1 MEDQDQELIE
11 RYFRNA
17 LSAAEQA
24 ELERRA
30 ASDTGFR
37 LELEAHR
44 KVRQAVRLQEK
55 KEVLEKLAQR
65 GRELDAREKQN
76 AGKRRGWLASGL
88 ILLLLALWGWW
99 QWNGKPAATKQEPPP
114 VLSGQDS
121 TQRIPPSDTPRTTA
135 PPNVPA
141 VKKPENQP
149 PVASRDTR
157 ERLFAAHF
165 KPYKDE
171 TLEPS
176 LRGDDPPP
184 PPEKF
189 RQLYW
194 DGQYPEALEQ
204 FENLPAAAKENDN
217 ELFIKAECLLA
228 TGRADEA
235 AQIFELILKNDRSRY
250 MDAAAWH
257 LALAYLKTGDMD
269 RAKSRL
275 QKISRSNASPWR
287 ADAAALL
294 KSIQ

>member
-17 LSAAEQA
+17 LSGAERA

-30 ASDTGFR
+30 VSDAGFR
-37 LELEAHR
+37 LELEAQR

-55 KEVLEKLAQR
+55 KDVLEKLAQR

-76 AGKRRGWLASGL
+76 DRRWWLPGSL
-88 ILLLLALWGWW
+88 ILLLALWAWW
-99 QWNGKPAATKQEPPP
+99 QWNGKTAVTKQETPP

-121 TQRIPPSDTPRTTA
+121 TQRIPPPDTPRTTA
-135 PPNVPA
+135 PPNMPA
-141 VKKPENQP
+141 VKKTENQP
-149 PVASRDTR
+149 PVASQGNR

-171 TLEPS
+171 SLEPS

-194 DGQYPEALEQ
+194 DGQYAEALAQ
-204 FENLPAAAKENDN
+204 FENLPATAKENDN
-217 ELFIKAECLLA
+217 ELFIKAESLLA
-228 TGRADEA
+228 TGEADEA
-235 AQIFELILKNDRSRY
+235 VRIFELILNNDRSRY

-257 LALAYLKTGDMD
+257 LALAYLKTGDMN

-275 QKISRSNASPWR
+275 QKISRSGTSPWR
-287 ADAAALL
+287 ADADTLL
-294 KSIQ
+294 KNIQ

>member
-1 MEDQDQELIE
+1 MEEQDQELIE

-24 ELERRA
+24 ELERRV
-30 ASDTGFR
+30 ASDAGFR
-37 LELEAHR
+37 LELEAQR
-44 KVRQAVRLQEK
+44 KVRQAVRLREK

-76 AGKRRGWLASGL
+76 GGKRRWWLAGGL
-88 ILLLLALWGWW
+88 ILLLVLLAWW

-121 TQRIPPSDTPRTTA
+121 TQRIPPPDTPRTTA
-135 PPNVPA
+135 PPDAPA
-141 VKKPENQP
+141 VKKPENQL

-171 TLEPS
+171 SLEPS

-194 DGQYPEALEQ
+194 DGQYPEALSQ
-204 FENLPAAAKENDN
+204 FENLPAAARENDN

-235 AQIFELILKNDRSRY
+235 ARIFELILKNDRSRY
-250 MDAAAWH
+250 TDAAAWH
-257 LALAYLKTGDMD
+257 LALAYLKTGDMG

-275 QKISRSNASPWR
+275 QRISRSNASPWR

-294 KSIQ
+294 TSIQ

>member
-1 MEDQDQELIE
+1 MEEQDQELIE

-17 LSAAEQA
+17 LSTAEQA
-24 ELERRA
+24 EVERRA
-30 ASDTGFR
+30 ASDAGFR

-44 KVRQAVRLQEK
+44 KARQAVRLQEK

-65 GRELDAREKQN
+65 GRELDAQEKQN
-76 AGKRRGWLASGL
+76 GGRHRWWLAGSL
-88 ILLLLALWGWW
+88 ILLLALLAWW
-99 QWNGKPAATKQEPPP
+99 QWNGKPAVSKQETPPI
-114 VLSGQDS
+114 LSRQDS
-121 TQRIPPSDTPRTTA
+121 TQRIPPPDTPRTTA

-171 TLEPS
+171 SLEPS

-194 DGQYPEALEQ
+194 DGQYPEALAQ
-204 FENLPAAAKENDN
+204 FENLPPAARENDN
-217 ELFIKAECLLA
+217 ELFIKAECLLT
-228 TGRADEA
+228 TGSAGEA
-235 AQIFELILKNDRSRY
+235 ARIFELILKNDRSRY
-250 MDAAAWH
+250 TDAAAWH
-257 LALAYLKTGDMD
+257 LALAYLKTGDVD

-275 QKISRSNASPWR
+275 QKISRSGASPWR

-294 KSIQ
+294 KNIQ